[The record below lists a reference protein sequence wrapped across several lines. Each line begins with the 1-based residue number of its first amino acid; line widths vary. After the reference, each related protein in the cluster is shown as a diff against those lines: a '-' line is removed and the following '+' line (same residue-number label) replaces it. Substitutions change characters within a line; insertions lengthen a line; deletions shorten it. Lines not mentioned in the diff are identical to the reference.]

1 MIIAMYMS
9 ILPSDC
15 LKRITLL
22 MKRENVLQFVV
33 GSACLRELF
42 WSAKWNLK
50 DLGQRQDIPQGYSTH
65 FAGCIYI

>member
-22 MKRENVLQFVV
+22 MKRENVLEFVV
-33 GSACLRELF
+33 GSACLCELF
-42 WSAKWNLK
+42 WSAK
-50 DLGQRQDIPQGYSTH
+50 
-65 FAGCIYI
+65 